1 MSEPTRDLKSF
12 LSIVADGGD
21 LTRAEAAQ
29 AVDIMMSGAASE
41 VEIAALLMGLRVK
54 GETVDEITGAAEAMR
69 ARAKGVSAP
78 AGAVDTCGTGGDGAG
93 TFNISTAAA
102 IIAAA
107 AGAVI
112 AKHGNRSVS
121 SKSGSADVLTALGV
135 GLEVDDAQIARCFD
149 EIGIA
154 FLFAPRHHAA
164 MRHVAPIRQAM
175 GLRTLFNLL
184 GPLANP
190 ANTKRQIIGVFDAK
204 WLRPLAQVLVNLGAE
219 KVWLV
224 HGSDG
229 LDELT
234 TTGPSVVVEGSA
246 AGLREF
252 EVTPEEVGLDRA
264 EPEALVGGDAA
275 ANAAA
280 LTALLA
286 GEAGA
291 YRDIAVLNA
300 AAALVVADRADD
312 LKAGAEMAAQAIDS
326 GRARQTL
333 DSWIA
338 LTNG

>member
-1 MSEPTRDLKSF
+1 MSEPPRDLKGF

-21 LTRAEAAQ
+21 LTRAQAAQ

-41 VEIAALLMGLRVK
+41 AEIAALLMGLRVK
-54 GETVDEITGAAEAMR
+54 GETVDEITGATEAMR
-69 ARAKGVSAP
+69 ARARGVTAP
-78 AGAVDTCGTGGDGAG
+78 EGAVDTCGTGGDGAG

-121 SKSGSADVLTALGV
+121 SKCGSADVLAALGV
-135 GLEVDDAQIARCFD
+135 GLEADEPTITRCFD
-149 EIGIA
+149 GAGIG

-190 ANTKRQIIGVFDAK
+190 ANTKRQIIGVFDPK

-234 TTGPSVVVEGSA
+234 TTGPSTVVEGSP
-246 AGLREF
+246 AGVREF
-252 EVTPEEVGLDRA
+252 EITPEEAGLGRA
-264 EPEALVGGDAA
+264 RPEDLKGGDAA

-286 GEAGA
+286 GGAGA
-291 YRDIAVLNA
+291 YRDVAVLNA
-300 AAALVVADRADD
+300 AAALVVADKADD
-312 LKAGAEMAAQAIDS
+312 LKTGAELATKAIDS
-326 GRARQTL
+326 GRAQETL
-333 DSWIA
+333 KTWVA
-338 LTNG
+338 LTNE

>member
-1 MSEPTRDLKSF
+1 MSDGPRDLRGF
-12 LSIVADGGD
+12 LPIVADGGD
-21 LTRAEAAQ
+21 LTRDQAAQ

-41 VEIAALLMGLRVK
+41 AEIAALLMGLRVK
-54 GETVDEITGAAEAMR
+54 GETVDEITGAAAAMR

-121 SKSGSADVLTALGV
+121 SRSGSADVLAALGV
-135 GLEVDDAQIARCFD
+135 GLEVGEATITRCF
-149 EIGIA
+149 EEVGIA

-190 ANTKRQIIGVFDAK
+190 ANTKRQLIGVFDRE
-204 WLRPLAQVLVNLGAE
+204 WLRPLAQVLVTLGAE

-234 TTGPSVVVEGSA
+234 TTGPSRVVEGTA

-252 EVTPEEVGLDRA
+252 EVTPEAAGLYRA
-264 EPEALVGGDAA
+264 RPEALVGGDAA
-275 ANAAA
+275 ANAEA

-300 AAALVVADRADD
+300 AAALVVADKADD
-312 LKAGAEMAAQAIDS
+312 LETGAALAAEAIDS
-326 GRARQTL
+326 GGARETL
-333 DSWIA
+333 KKWAA